1 MWLNKEISIRWWNT
15 CKEHKVYINDALA
28 LKKSSIAIA
37 VDYLKTPACS
47 ASDIVLAELGLG
59 VIISGVQVSRTILDF
74 KQWAIAC

>member
-1 MWLNKEISIRWWNT
+1 MWLNRETSIRWWNT
-15 CKEHKVYINDALA
+15 CKEYKVYINDALA

-47 ASDIVLAELGLG
+47 ASDIVLAELGLD